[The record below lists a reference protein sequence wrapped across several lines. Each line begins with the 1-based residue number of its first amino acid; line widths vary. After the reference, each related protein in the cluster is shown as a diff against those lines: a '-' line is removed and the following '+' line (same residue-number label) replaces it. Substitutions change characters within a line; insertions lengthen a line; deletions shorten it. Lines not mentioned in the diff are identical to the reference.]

1 MSAGGVPDVGR
12 LAGGFVL
19 LVGLW
24 IAVYWWWEP
33 AEPPITFADDSAETA
48 PSPNS
53 AKPGAFENQPSVSAT
68 SPKIDG
74 KNGGAAAS
82 PTQASQP
89 RPLPTPPKTS
99 PAAEPASRV
108 VKAPEFIEYVVQDGD
123 TFEKIGRRFFGSAGK
138 AGIIARA
145 NPFVDPTRLRAGR
158 ILRIPKDPGNIQGKT
173 VEIATSGSPPA
184 RTYSVEPGDTL
195 GAISE
200 KLYGTS
206 TRAALLFEANRDRL
220 SSPDAIKPGQTLVV
234 PEPPKE

>member
-33 AEPPITFADDSAETA
+33 SEPPITFADDSAETSLAPPPVPSSASVKPAASSASTARKADEKSAAPA
-48 PSPNS
+48 PSSEPRPPSVPPKS
-53 AKPGAFENQPSVSAT
+53 ATPPGAN
-68 SPKIDG
+68 
-74 KNGGAAAS
+74 
-82 PTQASQP
+82 
-89 RPLPTPPKTS
+89 
-99 PAAEPASRV
+99 SRV
-108 VKAPEFIEYVVQDGD
+108 VEAPEFIEYVVQDGD

-138 AGIIARA
+138 SGIIARA

-158 ILRIPKDPGNIQGKT
+158 ILRIPKDPGNVQGKIVQVAPADSPQSPTYT
-173 VEIATSGSPPA
+173 VQ
-184 RTYSVEPGDTL
+184 PGDTL
-195 GAISE
+195 GGISD

-220 SSPDAIKPGQTLVV
+220 STPDAIKPGQILVV